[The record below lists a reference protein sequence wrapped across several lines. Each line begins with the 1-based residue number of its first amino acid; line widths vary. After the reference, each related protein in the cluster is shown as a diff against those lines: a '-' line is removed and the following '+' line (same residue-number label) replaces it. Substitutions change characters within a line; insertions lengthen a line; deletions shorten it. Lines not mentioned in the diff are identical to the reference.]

1 MNRRHANRLRI
12 GLLGIG
18 LVIASAVCV
27 ADEPGLFTD
36 HQVLK
41 LSLSVDFDE
50 LCRPRDDDNC
60 EFTPTT
66 MVYETA
72 AGEKRNV
79 PVEIQI
85 RGGWRALREN
95 CTVPPLFVR
104 FSATETEGTPF
115 AGQDL
120 LPITT
125 HCRSTRHLGNS
136 LGRLGKRSST
146 SGADYEQYVL
156 KEYLGYH
163 LFNLLSDVSLRVRL
177 AHITYQHPQKASR
190 TVERYAFFT
199 EHFESVA
206 ARHDATLLARGNYD
220 PEYIDRTQYEIL
232 ALYHFMIGNTD
243 WSVVRQRNTILIAL
257 SDGTQLPALYDL
269 DMSGL
274 VNADYAAPAPDMP
287 LRTVRQRLFQ
297 GFCPMATNWQ
307 PLFTY
312 FQARRD
318 DMFAT
323 VDAIPGLSQTNR
335 KDTRRYLQKFFDI
348 LDSPKQREKNI
359 IDHCQVWPPPPTTE
373 PFAQ

>member
-1 MNRRHANRLRI
+1 MPPLNRRHANRVRI
-12 GLLGIG
+12 GLFGIG

-41 LSLSVDFDE
+41 LSLLVDFDK

-66 MVYETA
+66 MVYETS

-79 PVEIQI
+79 PVEIRI

-125 HCRSTRHLGNS
+125 HCRSTTHFDKSRGIS
-136 LGRLGKRSST
+136 ARTSATSST
-146 SGADYEQYVL
+146 DYEQYVL

-177 AHITYQHPQKASR
+177 AHIAYQHPQKASR

-257 SDGTQLPALYDL
+257 PDGTQLPALYDL

-274 VNADYAAPAPDMP
+274 VNADYATPDM
-287 LRTVRQRLFQ
+287 RQRLFQ
-297 GFCPMATNWQ
+297 GFCPIATNWQ

-335 KDTRRYLQKFFDI
+335 KNTRRYLQKFFDI
-348 LDSPKQREKNI
+348 LDSPKERKKNI
-359 IDHCQVWPPPPTTE
+359 IDDCQVWPTPPTTE